1 MLQNSQTYLK
11 IWDMPPDDYK
21 DIDDLNTFKS
31 KIKNWRPENCP
42 CRLCKVDINN
52 IGFVWE

>member
-31 KIKNWRPENCP
+31 KIKNWKPENCP
-42 CRLCKVDINN
+42 CRLCKADINN